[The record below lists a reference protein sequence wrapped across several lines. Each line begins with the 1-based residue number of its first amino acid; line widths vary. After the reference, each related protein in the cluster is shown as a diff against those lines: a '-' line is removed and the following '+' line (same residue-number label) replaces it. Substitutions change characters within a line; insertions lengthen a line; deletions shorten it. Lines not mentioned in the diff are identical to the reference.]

1 MPPMQPWIVVP
12 PAQPSPD
19 LIAAAGG
26 HPLVARLL
34 AQRGL
39 DTPQKAIPFLHPH
52 EYHPAPPDT
61 LLGVSEAAQL
71 IHAAVRRGGK
81 LLVWGDFDVDGQT
94 STALLVTALRTLA
107 GDAAVD
113 FHVPN
118 RFDEGHGIKPDKLA
132 EKLEAAAA
140 QGTPVELL
148 VSCDTGIAEGP
159 AVGLAKDRGLI
170 VVITDHHD
178 LSAEFQGLA
187 VGMDGLWGQPV
198 SAVGRQSVRRADA
211 IVNPKFLPPG
221 DPLRTLPGVGV
232 AYKLVQ
238 QLYALAG
245 RGGEEEELLDLVALG
260 IVADVAEQVHDARY
274 LLQRGLAKLRATR
287 RAGLLALMNISRVD
301 PAALTADTIGYQLG
315 PRMNALGRLEDATVS
330 VELLTTR
337 DAIRAGQLAA
347 KLERLNQERRLL
359 TSQTTRAA
367 NEMIERDPS
376 LLNYNALVLAHPNWH
391 AGVVGIVASKLV
403 EQYGKPAVLI
413 LNPPG
418 EPDRP
423 RPPARGSARSVPG
436 VDIGAAIA
444 ACSALLIAHGGHPGA
459 AGVTLLADNID
470 AFRRELS
477 RQVETH
483 RDENVQVGLQIDAE
497 VRLDD
502 LSLLLAEELARLAP
516 FGQGNPTPQFVTCGL
531 EISDD
536 RRIGREGT
544 HRKLLVRGSASRGD
558 AGEALPVLWFGGA
571 DAELPAGPIDLLYTL
586 NINEYKGERTLQ
598 LMYVDSRPAQPLAAV
613 AVAEARPQLRV
624 VDLRRAENSA
634 ALCRA
639 LEEALASPLPA
650 AGQAVWYA
658 EGVRLDP
665 LPPGVSYA
673 PRWQVSAGSTAGS
686 KGALVLWSI
695 PPSPDLLRWL
705 LDAARPEEVYL
716 CGRYTADDNKG
727 AVLRAVAG
735 MCKYALNHPQ
745 VSGTQVSGTQVS
757 GTRASVTQAQ
767 AQGGQPVSL
776 LDINRMAARLGLTE
790 AVVRQALLWLEARG
804 EIYLIEWQ
812 AGDTVRIAAGDGKT
826 QPLDMKQIEEEI
838 DEMLAE
844 IRAYRR
850 FFQRA
855 KAADLNLTPA

>member
-1 MPPMQPWIVVP
+1 MGAAAPTLPWILVP
-12 PAQPSPD
+12 PVTPSPE
-19 LIAAAGG
+19 LRHVTGG

-39 DTPQKAIPFLHPH
+39 DTPEKAIPFLDPWQ
-52 EYHPAPPDT
+52 YQPAPPDS
-61 LLGVSEAAQL
+61 LPGVEEAAQL
-71 IHAAVRRGGK
+71 LHAAVRRGEK

-94 STALLVTALRTLA
+94 STSLLVTALRALA
-107 GDAAVD
+107 GDVAVD

-118 RFDEGHGIKPDKLA
+118 RFEESHGIKPDKLR
-132 EKLEAAAA
+132 EKLQAAEEA
-140 QGTPVELL
+140 GTPIRLL

-159 AVGLAKDRGLI
+159 AVGLAKDRGLT

-187 VGMDGLWGQPV
+187 VGGAGLWGQPV
-198 SAVGRQSVRRADA
+198 SAVGKESVRRADA
-211 IVNPKFLPPG
+211 VVNPKFLPPG

-238 QLYALAG
+238 RLYALAG

-301 PAALTADTIGYQLG
+301 PAALTADTIGFQLG

-367 NEMIERDPS
+367 SEMIERDPS

-418 EPDRP
+418 QSDQP
-423 RPPARGSARSVPG
+423 RPPARGSARSIPG

-444 ACSALLIAHGGHPGA
+444 ACSRLLLSHGGHPGA
-459 AGVTLLADNID
+459 AGVSLLPENID

-477 RQVETH
+477 RQVELH
-483 RDENVQVGLQIDAE
+483 RDADVQVGLQIDAE
-497 VRLDD
+497 VRLDE
-502 LSLLLAEELARLAP
+502 LSLLLADDLARLAP
-516 FGQGNPTPQFVTCGL
+516 FGQGNPTPQFVTYGL
-531 EISDD
+531 HIADD
-536 RRIGREGT
+536 RRMGREGT
-544 HRKLLVRGSASRGD
+544 HRKLLVRGDAATGA
-558 AGEALPVLWFGGA
+558 AGEALPVVWFGGA
-571 DAELPAGPIDLLYTL
+571 DAELPAGPIDLVYTL
-586 NINEYKGERTLQ
+586 NVNEYKGERSLQ
-598 LMYVDSRPAQPLAAV
+598 LMYVDSRPAQASEVTAAREV
-613 AVAEARPQLRV
+613 RPPLRV
-624 VDLRRAENSA
+624 VDLRKAENA
-634 ALCRA
+634 AMLQVA
-639 LEEALASPLPA
+639 LQNALGAGLPA
-650 AGQAVWYA
+650 AERAAWYA

-665 LPPGVSYA
+665 LPAGVSYA
-673 PRWQVSAGSTAGS
+673 PRWQLASDQGR
-686 KGALVLWSI
+686 KPALVLWSI

-705 LDAARPEEVYL
+705 VDAVRPEEIYV
-716 CGRYTADDNKG
+716 CGRYTADDAMS

-735 MCKYALNHPQ
+735 MCKYVLNGAQQ
-745 VSGTQVSGTQVS
+745 V
-757 GTRASVTQAQ
+757 AA
-767 AQGGQPVSL
+767 GQPVFL
-776 LDINRMAARLGLTE
+776 LDINRAAAKLGTTE
-790 AVVRQALLWLEARG
+790 AVLRQALLWLEARG
-804 EIYLIEWQ
+804 DIYLIEWQ
-812 AGDTVRIAAGDGKT
+812 AGDTVRIAAGDG
-826 QPLDMKQIEEEI
+826 QARRDDMRQIEGEI
-838 DEMLAE
+838 EEMLAE
-844 IRAYRR
+844 VRAWRR
-850 FFQRA
+850 YFQRA
-855 KAADLNLTPA
+855 RLADLNLKVGDGA